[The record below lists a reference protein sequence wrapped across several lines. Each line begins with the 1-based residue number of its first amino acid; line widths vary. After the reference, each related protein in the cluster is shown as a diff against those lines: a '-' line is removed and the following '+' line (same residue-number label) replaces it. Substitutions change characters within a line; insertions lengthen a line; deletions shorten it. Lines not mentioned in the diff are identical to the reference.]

1 MEGFVGDGEDLPD
14 LVVEWTFFAGTF
26 CASGGVLYLTVMG
39 HIHSTQEIGALTRGR
54 CLTIRGEL
62 HEKVIVV
69 GGLLRPCEEIIEEPL
84 RVRIV
89 APECAEIVVLQGGS
103 LSSKPR

>member
-1 MEGFVGDGEDLPD
+1 MEQILRRKD
-14 LVVEWTFFAGTF
+14 
-26 CASGGVLYLTVMG
+26 
-39 HIHSTQEIGALTRGR
+39 IGALTRGR

-84 RVRIV
+84 HVRIV
-89 APECAEIVVLQGGS
+89 APEYAEIVVLHGGS
-103 LSSKPR
+103 LSSKPRTGS